1 MAYNK
6 VDVMW
11 KPELN
16 PKIKTKY
23 LAIVEAISTAIQQG
37 ELLSGERLPTH
48 RDLAWEL
55 KLNVS
60 TVSQAYKEATRRHL
74 IGGEVGRGTYVLATS
89 REAELFA
96 LKDSG
101 KDSDTSRKFDL
112 STNIPAIHPDDQD
125 AQKLLFEA
133 VERGSG
139 REAFSYHSSDLLMRT
154 RFAASQWLSWR
165 GYEVKPSDIV
175 PCAGGQQALLA
186 SLLALCEPGD
196 KVLVEKY
203 TFPGM
208 KAVAR
213 QLRLKLVGID
223 CDEEGIEP
231 ESLEKALTASGAKIL
246 VLNPNLN
253 NPTGFTTSE
262 QRRSDIVGIIKRHN
276 IVVIEDDVYGPLS
289 GNRPLSVHLPDH
301 TVLISSLSKSVA
313 PGLRYGFVSGCQR
326 LIGPIDA
333 EVHATNWAMSPFIV
347 ELANMWILEGR
358 AFARADWQR
367 HEVEARWSLAKSRFK
382 KMGSVSWEKTPCPH
396 LWLAVSGKAS
406 DVVDRLHA
414 AGVDVVSGDL
424 FSTVPQPTNHIRIC
438 LTAPESRSL
447 LSHGIDKVIECNVLS
462 GSRRS
467 I

>member
-1 MAYNK
+1 MEA
-6 VDVMW
+6 MW

-16 PKIKTKY
+16 PETKTKY
-23 LAIVEAISTAIQQG
+23 LAIVDAISKAIQKG
-37 ELLSGERLPTH
+37 DLLAGERLPTH

-60 TVSQAYKEATRRHL
+60 TVSQAYKEATKRHL

-101 KDSDTSRKFDL
+101 KDSVANGSFDL
-112 STNIPAIHPDDQD
+112 STNIPAVHPDDRN
-125 AQKLLFEA
+125 AQNLLFEA
-133 VERGSG
+133 LERGAG
-139 REAFSYHSSDLLMRT
+139 TQAFSYHSSDLLMRT

-196 KVLVEKY
+196 KVLVEKF

-213 QLRLKLVGID
+213 QLRLKLVGIE
-223 CDEEGIEP
+223 CDEDGINPEG
-231 ESLEKALTASGAKIL
+231 LEKALITSGAKIL

-262 QRRSDIVGIIKRHN
+262 QRCSDIVKIIKRHD

-301 TVLISSLSKSVA
+301 AVLISSLSKSVA

-347 ELANMWILEGR
+347 ELANLWILEGR

-382 KMGSVSWEKTPCPH
+382 KMGAVNWEKTPCPH
-396 LWLAVSGKAS
+396 LWLAVSGTANDAANK
-406 DVVDRLHA
+406 LHD
-414 AGVDVVSGDL
+414 AGIDVVSGEL
-424 FSTVPQPTNHIRIC
+424 FATTPQPTHHIRIC

-447 LSHGIDKVIECNVLS
+447 LSQAIDKVIECNVLS
-462 GSRRS
+462 SSLRS